1 MEVRLEEKDIQ
12 ILDTGA
18 RAKPGDRPFD
28 YVQEF
33 DPTMDTDVVE
43 VLIHDENQNFIESGE
58 VDTEDILISKDGVT
72 IKTGVVLRKMGYDR
86 GKYVVKY
93 NFLRNLAGSNKTL
106 LVEENGTPFEPLTTT
121 DANGLQI
128 PNYHIMPDGTIMDG
142 PNHEASENK
151 ILRLLEFKYFIQE
164 ISSTRREIRIL
175 PQEIKDKKYINQF
188 LSLASGQKRVQI
200 NNIAKFKSDNLG
212 QPPAEQSLNIEL
224 DNGLNVFPQMKGG
237 LIYFNNAFIESEI
250 RQVPFTDA
258 DAATRIEELDS
269 ENVQSRFV
277 IIGDNGRRF
286 SGEKSLKRIHDFFLP
301 FSENDTFRRTGTGVQ
316 VNGEDY
322 NIGGDAIAFFDDR
335 REGTIRQIR
344 WLNKDIFERVMYQ
357 VQDGGTEAPV
367 IVTLQSISERPQNI
381 PFTYEWEIFGWNK
394 GGDKYYPLQPRNVDS
409 SGNMPGGGEIF
420 FPSQP
425 NSMKTSG
432 TDLKRVDVHLYG
444 DNIRVGVRLK
454 ISSKDGLVSDI
465 YYPACIEGE

>member
-1 MEVRLEEKDIQ
+1 MEVRLEDKDIQ

-33 DPTMDTDVVE
+33 NPTSDNDVVE

-58 VDTEDILISKDGVT
+58 VDTEDIVISKDGVT

-86 GKYVVKY
+86 SKYVVKY

-121 DANGLQI
+121 DVNGLQV

-175 PQEIKDKKYINQF
+175 PQEIKDKKYISDF
-188 LSLASGQKRVQI
+188 LSLPSGQKRVQI
-200 NNIAKFKSDNLG
+200 NNIAKFKSDGLG
-212 QPPAEQSLNIEL
+212 QPSADQSLQIEL

-250 RQVPFTDA
+250 REVPIRDL
-258 DAATRIEELDS
+258 DTRTEELDS
-269 ENVQSRFV
+269 ENVQSRFL
-277 IIGDNGRRF
+277 IIGDNGRQF
-286 SGEKSLKRIHDFFLP
+286 KGDKSLQKIHDFFSPL
-301 FSENDTFRRTGTGVQ
+301 ELEAGNLRD
-316 VNGEDY
+316 
-322 NIGGDAIAFFDDR
+322 
-335 REGTIRQIR
+335 EGTNNIAYESDNRSLRDIR
-344 WLNKDIFERVMYQ
+344 WLNENIFQKVDYTAEG
-357 VQDGGTEAPV
+357 GGTESPV
-367 IVTLQSISERPQNI
+367 ILTLRSISERPQNVS
-381 PFTYEWEIFGWNK
+381 FLYEWEIFGFDKQGNSYNK
-394 GGDKYYPLQPRNVDS
+394 ITTKI
-409 SGNMPGGGEIF
+409 PGTSGGEIF
-420 FPSQP
+420 IPSQP
-425 NSMKTSG
+425 NSLSTSG
-432 TDLKRVDVHLYG
+432 TDLKELTIHIYG
-444 DNIRVGVRLK
+444 EGVRVGVRLK
-454 ISSKDGLVSDI
+454 ISSKDGLVSEVF
-465 YYPACIEGE
+465 YPSCIEVNG

>member
-151 ILRLLEFKYFIQE
+151 ILRLLEFRLILRVRVAC
-164 ISSTRREIRIL
+164 SS
-175 PQEIKDKKYINQF
+175 
-188 LSLASGQKRVQI
+188 
-200 NNIAKFKSDNLG
+200 
-212 QPPAEQSLNIEL
+212 
-224 DNGLNVFPQMKGG
+224 
-237 LIYFNNAFIESEI
+237 
-250 RQVPFTDA
+250 
-258 DAATRIEELDS
+258 
-269 ENVQSRFV
+269 
-277 IIGDNGRRF
+277 
-286 SGEKSLKRIHDFFLP
+286 
-301 FSENDTFRRTGTGVQ
+301 
-316 VNGEDY
+316 
-322 NIGGDAIAFFDDR
+322 
-335 REGTIRQIR
+335 
-344 WLNKDIFERVMYQ
+344 
-357 VQDGGTEAPV
+357 
-367 IVTLQSISERPQNI
+367 
-381 PFTYEWEIFGWNK
+381 
-394 GGDKYYPLQPRNVDS
+394 
-409 SGNMPGGGEIF
+409 
-420 FPSQP
+420 
-425 NSMKTSG
+425 
-432 TDLKRVDVHLYG
+432 
-444 DNIRVGVRLK
+444 
-454 ISSKDGLVSDI
+454 
-465 YYPACIEGE
+465 